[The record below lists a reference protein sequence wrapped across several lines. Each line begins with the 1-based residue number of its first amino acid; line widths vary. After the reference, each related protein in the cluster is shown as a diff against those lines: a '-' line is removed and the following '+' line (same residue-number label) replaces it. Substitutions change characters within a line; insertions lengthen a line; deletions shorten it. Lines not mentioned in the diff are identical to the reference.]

1 MFCTEAAATGA
12 LWSNRDMEDWRF
24 YHFAPQIKLDWIM
37 KELTCEHFH
46 NSYILISYNHYY
58 YVSCCA
64 FYLHLVSLSWV
75 LLFETKISGPW
86 ELLVTWLSSTICV
99 SSCVL
104 SFVSSP
110 LTKHPPSSHLCDLL
124 LLIRN
129 RVWHSYGFWYERI
142 SEYIRVK
149 KNDTNEYPYIFVW
162 TFLTRTNIQIY
173 LY

>member
-1 MFCTEAAATGA
+1 MCTF
-12 LWSNRDMEDWRF
+12 M
-24 YHFAPQIKLDWIM
+24 I
-37 KELTCEHFH
+37 
-46 NSYILISYNHYY
+46 YILISYNHYY

-104 SFVSSP
+104 VFVSSP

-124 LLIRN
+124 LLIRKLSLIEIKGKLLVQIFFHN
-129 RVWHSYGFWYERI
+129 SFLILQKQKYWYIQRIANYLNLWER
-142 SEYIRVK
+142 
-149 KNDTNEYPYIFVW
+149 KNDP
-162 TFLTRTNIQIY
+162 
-173 LY
+173 